1 MKTKKQQVA
10 DFIKSNM
17 DWARFAK
24 LTQALGDQANNAQ
37 FRFLKA
43 TIFERS
49 IEKYSNGKIKYLG
62 EEGCDHIIP
71 ELDVRIEMKYTEG
84 ALYTP
89 SKKLLR
95 ESTGGIKLMN
105 SMGTNTHKVLPSTYA
120 DFLLFVGNQ
129 GAMLFDRATV
139 AAHIKPGGD
148 GITANIPTKQ
158 GIILA
163 TPKEMDA
170 KGQSKIDFIN
180 PFDSMIESYISNI
193 K

>member
-1 MKTKKQQVA
+1 MTTKKQVA
-10 DFIKSNM
+10 DFFKSNM
-17 DWARFAK
+17 DWARFAR

-37 FRFLKA
+37 LRFLKA
-43 TIFERS
+43 TLFEQS
-49 IEKYSNGKIKYLG
+49 IETYSNGKIKYVG
-62 EEGCDHIIP
+62 EEGCDHVIDEP
-71 ELDVRIEMKYTEG
+71 DLYARIEMKYTEG
-84 ALYTP
+84 ALYTA

-129 GAMLFDRATV
+129 GATV
-139 AAHIKPGGD
+139 AAHITPGGD

-163 TPKEMDA
+163 TPVEMNA
-170 KGQSKIDFIN
+170 GHQPKVDFIG
-180 PFDSMIESYISNI
+180 PFDAFNKSYISNI